1 MNKEKDF
8 IVLVS
13 LVALGAVV
21 ANGLNM
27 MIQRWEVFPV
37 TIFGIVMFPLIFLQN
52 KEKFVHITENLE
64 NIVFI
69 LTLFIIAISFIILY
83 KPM

>member
-13 LVALGAVV
+13 LVAIGVV
-21 ANGLNM
+21 IASGITML
-27 MIQRWEVFPV
+27 IQRWEVFPV
-37 TIFGIVMFPLIFLQN
+37 VIFGIIMFPLILLQN
-52 KEKFVHITENLE
+52 KEKFAHITENLE
-64 NIVFI
+64 NIIFI
-69 LTLFIIAISFIILY
+69 VTLFIIAISFLVLY

>member
-13 LVALGAVV
+13 FVAIGV
-21 ANGLNM
+21 AIASGITM
-27 MIQRWEVFPV
+27 IIQRWEVFPV
-37 TIFGIVMFPLIFLQN
+37 FVFGVIMFPLALLQN
-52 KEKFVHITENLE
+52 KEKFAHITENLE

-69 LTLFIIAISFIILY
+69 VTLFIITISFIVLY

>member
-13 LVALGAVV
+13 LVALGVV
-21 ANGLNM
+21 IASGLTM
-27 MIQRWEVFPV
+27 LIQRWEVFPV

-64 NIVFI
+64 SIVFI
-69 LTLFIIAISFIILY
+69 VTLFIIAISFVVLY

>member
-8 IVLVS
+8 IVLTS
-13 LVALGAVV
+13 CVAIGVILASGFAAV
-21 ANGLNM
+21 L
-27 MIQRWEVFPV
+27 QRGVVIPV
-37 TIFGIVMFPLIFLQN
+37 TIFGIIMFSLILLQN
-52 KEKFVHITENLE
+52 KEKFAHKIENLE

-69 LTLFIIAISFIILY
+69 ITLVIIIISFIMLF